1 MIHVFS
7 IEIEC
12 YGGGGGDGG
21 GVVNTS
27 DTWLTL
33 TMADNILCDLIMSQH
48 CTLYTLLSD
57 VCKLLSAPHSYS
69 QILLSNKSSP
79 DQPSPIW
86 LLFSFFLLVKD
97 L

>member
-27 DTWLTL
+27 DTWLTP
-33 TMADNILCDLIMSQH
+33 TIADNILYDLIMSQH
-48 CTLYTLLSD
+48 SSLFTLLSA
-57 VCKLLSAPHSYS
+57 VCTSP
-69 QILLSNKSSP
+69 LLSNL
-79 DQPSPIW
+79 I
-86 LLFSFFLLVKD
+86 V
-97 L
+97 